1 MFNLLAFIVFL
12 HVKCLKTCGSKL
24 DKHLLQA
31 GLIHPACNS
40 ACGRISVV
48 NVAVKRVDE
57 NSISFP
63 GCKARLPAGL
73 NQGVSSPVLPAQG
86 AVHLHQTSPVLFEMF
101 QADFPDRFSHPSRFN
116 CGVCPGGVR
125 QLMKKASCLWT
136 GLHGSSAQWCTKCRC
151 VHTSHQNGTLR
162 CNMLST
168 TLGGANGGVS
178 SFTVLLGRKL
188 IPKYFLCSPFL

>member
-31 GLIHPACNS
+31 GLIHPARNS

-48 NVAVKRVDE
+48 NVAAKRADK

-63 GCKARLPAGL
+63 GCKARLSAGVS
-73 NQGVSSPVLPAQG
+73 QGVSSPALPAQG
-86 AVHLHQTSPVLFEMF
+86 VVHLHHTLPVWFEMF
-101 QADFPDRFSHPSRFN
+101 QADFPDCFSHPSRFH

-125 QLMKKASCLWT
+125 QLMKKASCLSELGFVNPVLSDAPSADGHTQAIKT
-136 GLHGSSAQWCTKCRC
+136 GC
-151 VHTSHQNGTLR
+151 
-162 CNMLST
+162 
-168 TLGGANGGVS
+168 
-178 SFTVLLGRKL
+178 
-188 IPKYFLCSPFL
+188 